1 MTKVVNLISGPGT
14 GKSTLAA
21 ELYARMKRMH
31 LNVEMVREVA
41 KEWAYEKRAVGP
53 FEQIAILGEQ
63 IKRESS
69 LFNKVDYII
78 TDSPVLLGAFY
89 FDYNHNEQFMNQMVQ
104 DYYKFAE
111 SKGIEFKNYILP
123 RTGSYDPK
131 GRFETEDEAEDI
143 DEGIRLYMSAE
154 SYSYDRFGG
163 HNHEDAV
170 NKLLEDII

>member
-1 MTKVVNLISGPGT
+1 MTKVINLIGSPGA

-21 ELYARMKRMH
+21 ELYARMKHMH

-41 KEWAYEKRAVGP
+41 KEWAWSGKAIGP

-63 IKRESS
+63 INRESS

-104 DYYKFAE
+104 NYYSFAE
-111 SKGIEFKNYILP
+111 SKGIEFKNYVIP
-123 RTGSYDPK
+123 RKGPYQIT
-131 GRFETEDEAEDI
+131 GRFESEAEADDI
-143 DEGIRLYMSAE
+143 DEAIRLYMASE
-154 SYSYDRFGG
+154 QYIYYLFGG
-163 HNHEDAV
+163 HNHQDAV